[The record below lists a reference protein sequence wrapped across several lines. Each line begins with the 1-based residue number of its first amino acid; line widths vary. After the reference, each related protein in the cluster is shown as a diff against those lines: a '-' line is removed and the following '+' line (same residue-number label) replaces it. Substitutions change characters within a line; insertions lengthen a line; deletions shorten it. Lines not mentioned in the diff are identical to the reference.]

1 MENKDLT
8 PSQEIELLRQRV
20 QELEAVN
27 PVSERKVETILEAVK
42 QHTEQMPISVS
53 AQAATSPLPD
63 DNDTKTDGVDII
75 VDEHGVDMHKFLSLV
90 EEKSVWY
97 ALDVAR
103 KTSPHLLD
111 DFHSVVVQYL
121 KTKHGF

>member
-1 MENKDLT
+1 MENKDIT
-8 PSQEIELLRQRV
+8 PAQEIELLRQRV

-27 PVSERKVETILEAVK
+27 PVSERKAETILEAVK
-42 QHTEQMPISVS
+42 QHTEQIPVSVPTQTIDS
-53 AQAATSPLPD
+53 SPD
-63 DNDTKTDGVDII
+63 DSGVKTDGVDII

-90 EEKSVWY
+90 EEKGVWY

>member
-1 MENKDLT
+1 MENKDIT
-8 PSQEIELLRQRV
+8 PAQEIEFLRQRV
-20 QELEAVN
+20 QELEGVN
-27 PVSERKVETILEAVK
+27 PTSERKAETILEAVK
-42 QHTEQMPISVS
+42 QHTEQTPVSVS
-53 AQAATSPLPD
+53 TQTIDSSPD
-63 DNDTKTDGVDII
+63 DSGVKTDGVDII

-90 EEKSVWY
+90 EEKGVWY